1 MKYHL
6 LFSLLAFCL
15 LALPQKADAQI
26 INFDLAGKAGSGLLP
41 GNENPAA
48 NSTGSGDANS
58 ILFDTATNELTLDVV
73 WGSANGFS
81 DLTGNATAM
90 HIHGP
95 ADINNNGGVI
105 NNGGLNGLPGFDGSA
120 SSGGFTGTV
129 TLSAAS
135 AQDLLDGNLYLNVHT
150 ADNGGGELR
159 ANMFSAVPE
168 PSSLAILGLVGAVAA
183 FRRRRG

>member
-1 MKYHL
+1 
-6 LFSLLAFCL
+6 
-15 LALPQKADAQI
+15 
-26 INFDLAGKAGSGLLP
+26 
-41 GNENPAA
+41 
-48 NSTGSGDANS
+48 
-58 ILFDTATNELTLDVV
+58 
-73 WGSANGFS
+73 
-81 DLTGNATAM
+81 M

-105 NNGGLNGLPGFDGSA
+105 NNGGLNGLAGFDGSA